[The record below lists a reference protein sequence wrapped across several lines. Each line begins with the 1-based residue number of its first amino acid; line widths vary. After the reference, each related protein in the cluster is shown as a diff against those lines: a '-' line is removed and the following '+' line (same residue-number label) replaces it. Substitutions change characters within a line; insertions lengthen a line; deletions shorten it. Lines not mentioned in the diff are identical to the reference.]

1 MEYEIRELNIHDDAV
16 NIKITELQNVAFG
29 HTITQNKL
37 RLNTTT
43 NHGKSLYLG
52 AFLNEELAGFNAFI
66 QHDFL
71 YQNKLVEAYQSGWSA
86 THPNH
91 RGKGIFSQLI
101 NAAKKI
107 LLERKAGFIFGF
119 PNANSHPIFTKKL
132 GFYELPLKKIQF
144 PVLLP
149 FLAKN
154 FLFKSLNKNNVFS
167 FANCYLPLET
177 QLIELKRQEF
187 GDEVKVFSSYNNSIW
202 GKKRMKKIAGISIPY
217 FSIGGL
223 IINKPHLLPLVFDE
237 MIRKE
242 KVVYIEL
249 IGAATNSYLQ
259 FFNHVQLAPQT
270 EPLIVFDLTE
280 KTSHDTEFTIFTGIK
295 DVF

>member
-1 MEYEIRELNIHDDAV
+1 MEYEIRELNILDDAI
-16 NIKITELQNVAFG
+16 NLKITELQNVAFG
-29 HTITQNKL
+29 HSISQNKL

-71 YQNKLVEAYQSGWSA
+71 FQHKLVEAYQSGWSA

-107 LLERKAGFIFGF
+107 LLDRKAGFIFGF

-132 GFYELPLKKIQF
+132 GFYEIPLKKIQL
-144 PVLLP
+144 PVILP
-149 FLAKN
+149 FMTKN
-154 FLFKSLNKNNVFS
+154 LLFKSLNENYIFS
-167 FANCYLPLET
+167 VDANYLPLET

-187 GDEVKVFSSYNNSIW
+187 GEQVRVFSSYNNSIW
-202 GKKRMKKIAGISIPY
+202 GKRRIKKIAGISIPY

-223 IINKPHLLPLVFDE
+223 IINKPHLMPLVFNE

-249 IGAATNSYLQ
+249 IGAATNSYFK
-259 FFNHVQLAPQT
+259 FFKHVQSAPHT
-270 EPLIVFDLTE
+270 EPLIIFDLNE
-280 KTSHDTEFTIFTGIK
+280 KTTCATEFTIFTGIK